1 MYNVGEMMENNT
13 ADGMQTV
20 LQLLPF
26 FKKTSSCPLIP
37 GPVIILMLISE

>member
-26 FKKTSSCPLIP
+26 LKKNELLSVDSRP
-37 GPVIILMLISE
+37 GNYLDAD